1 VPLVQFQL
9 QIKGQALLEETN
21 KIGVSN
27 TAVELMTK
35 ELKNSRAT

>member
-1 VPLVQFQL
+1 
-9 QIKGQALLEETN
+9 LLEETN

-35 ELKNSRAT
+35 GTKNSRQLEMIESLEQP